1 MITNISALNKDG
13 IRMSIAEYDLTKHQ
27 LRVSYSK
34 SRLDMEMKAAQVE
47 SRQTTQSDEI
57 RLVNTEPAPL
67 GQILTIKYFDIPE
80 DAEEVLFIDREF
92 DNRYQS
98 NAKDFRGMYSK
109 EHNAYKVDLTKLK
122 RLR

>member
-98 NAKDFRGMYSK
+98 DATAFRAMYSK